1 MKVDKIAWCRQS
13 MKRLSLK
20 RKLGAVDEKNSTHQV
35 PATKQKDTKL
45 SSDHLRAN
53 ARPETKSENAHI
65 QLLNTKLDKTQTPV
79 LLTKLPPFPPF
90 SHHQDLPKVKEN
102 ERNSVGKIVG
112 RNTGMLSPFPPMC
125 SSCRKRKPMSDDFL
139 QNIIIPEI
147 KNDNNASISSS
158 RLESDTSVDLDTNGR
173 QPSPQ
178 AIKTEPEAS
187 QSAVSQCPMCGKS
200 FGPSFT
206 MLDVDSHLA
215 NCLSATDDDVQW

>member
-1 MKVDKIAWCRQS
+1 MKVDGIAWCRQS

-35 PATKQKDTKL
+35 TVTKQKDAKST
-45 SSDHLRAN
+45 SNHLRAN
-53 ARPETKSENAHI
+53 ARSETKPENA
-65 QLLNTKLDKTQTPV
+65 QVKLQNTKLDKTKKPV

-90 SHHQDLPKVKEN
+90 PHHQDLTKVKEN
-102 ERNSVGKIVG
+102 AKTPAGKMISH
-112 RNTGMLSPFPPMC
+112 NMLSPFPPMC
-125 SSCRKRKPMSDDFL
+125 STCRKRKPMSNDFL

-147 KNDNNASISSS
+147 KNDNNASINSC
-158 RLESDTSVDLDTNGR
+158 RVESDTSVDLGTNGR

-178 AIKTEPEAS
+178 ALKTEPEAS

>member
-1 MKVDKIAWCRQS
+1 

-35 PATKQKDTKL
+35 TVTKQKDAKST
-45 SSDHLRAN
+45 SNHLRAN
-53 ARPETKSENAHI
+53 ARPETKPENA
-65 QLLNTKLDKTQTPV
+65 QVKLQNTKLDKTKKPV
-79 LLTKLPPFPPF
+79 LLTKFPPFPPF
-90 SHHQDLPKVKEN
+90 PHHQDLPKVKEN
-102 ERNSVGKIVG
+102 AKTPAGKMIG
-112 RNTGMLSPFPPMC
+112 HNMLSPFPPMC
-125 SSCRKRKPMSDDFL
+125 STCRKRKPMSNDFL

-147 KNDNNASISSS
+147 KNDNNASINSC
-158 RLESDTSVDLDTNGR
+158 RVESDTSVDLGTNGR

-178 AIKTEPEAS
+178 ALKTEPEAS